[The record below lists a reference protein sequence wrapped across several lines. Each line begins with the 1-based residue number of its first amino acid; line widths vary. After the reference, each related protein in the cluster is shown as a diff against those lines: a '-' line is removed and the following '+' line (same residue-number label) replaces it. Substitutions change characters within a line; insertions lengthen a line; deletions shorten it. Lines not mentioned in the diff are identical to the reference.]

1 MLRQNQD
8 HSARWLPWTKG
19 TTGLP
24 RVYCLPFAGG
34 AAHFYRPWAEAA
46 RHLAVEVVPVELPGH
61 GTRLRDPLVSG
72 MAAMVDALCEEVLR
86 PESGPFAILGHS
98 MGAKIAYAVAEELE
112 RRPGATPPARL
123 FVSGALPASAPEP
136 KPLHDL
142 PDEAL
147 MAELSEMGGT
157 PPEIL
162 ANAELMEFML
172 PVFRADLTLLEQW
185 HAEARSQVSCP
196 ITAFAGRDDR
206 IVRAELT
213 AGWADHT
220 SASFALQVHP
230 GDHFFL
236 REEMDAMLARIAA
249 DLHERADDRRAP
261 SEV

>member
-8 HSARWLPWTKG
+8 SAARWLPWTTG

-34 AAHFYRPWAEAA
+34 SSHFFRSWTEPA
-46 RHLAVEVVPVELPGH
+46 RDLDVEVVPVELPGH
-61 GTRLRDPLVSG
+61 GTRLRDPLLTG

-86 PESGPFAILGHS
+86 RESGPFAILGHS
-98 MGAKIAYAVAEELE
+98 MGAKIAYAVTEELE
-112 RRPGATPPARL
+112 RRPGATPPVRL
-123 FVSGALPASAPEP
+123 FVSGSFPASAVEP

-142 PDEAL
+142 PD
-147 MAELSEMGGT
+147 AELTAELTAMGGT

-162 ANAELMEFML
+162 ANTELMEFML
-172 PVFRADLTLLEQW
+172 PVIRADLTLLEQW
-185 HAEARSQVSCP
+185 HASAGSRVSCP

-206 IVRAELT
+206 VVPAELT

-220 SASFALQVHP
+220 TASFALRVHP

-236 REEMDAMLARIAA
+236 REERDGMLGRIAA
-249 DLHERADDRRAP
+249 ELHGHPVDLPAP
-261 SEV
+261 DEA

>member
-1 MLRQNQD
+1 MSRPNQD
-8 HSARWLPWTKG
+8 GAARWLPWTKG

-34 AAHFYRPWAEAA
+34 SSHFFRTWTEPA
-46 RHLAVEVVPVELPGH
+46 RRLDVEVVPVELPGH
-61 GTRLRDPLVSG
+61 GTRLRDPLVTG

-86 PESGPFAILGHS
+86 EERGPYAILGHS

-123 FVSGALPASAPEP
+123 FVSGSLPASAAEP
-136 KPLHDL
+136 KPLHGL
-142 PDEAL
+142 PDAAL
-147 MAELSEMGGT
+147 TAELSAMGGT

-172 PVFRADLTLLEQW
+172 PVIRADLTLLEQW
-185 HAEARSQVSCP
+185 HAPAGSRISCP
-196 ITAFAGRDDR
+196 ITAFAGQDDQV
-206 IVRAELT
+206 VRAELS

-220 SASFALQVHP
+220 SASFALRVHP

-236 REEMDAMLARIAA
+236 REEMDVMLGRIAA
-249 DLHERADDRRAP
+249 ELQAHAVDLPTPGGA
-261 SEV
+261 